1 MRRGEIRYA
10 VMFILVTCWVP
21 QEDSDLR
28 FSMRMLYLGINTCR
42 KEEKE
47 MRTGRGPTAASADSL
62 GEIWMETDPLDVTE
76 WD

>member
-1 MRRGEIRYA
+1 
-10 VMFILVTCWVP
+10 
-21 QEDSDLR
+21 
-28 FSMRMLYLGINTCR
+28 MRMLYLGINTCR